1 MSART
6 GGQLLVDRLVA
17 HGVDT
22 IFCVPG
28 ESYLAAL
35 DALHDAPITLI
46 TTRHEAGAATMA
58 EAYGK
63 LTGRPGVCFVTR
75 GPGATHAS
83 VGVHTARQDST
94 PMVLLVG
101 QVEYVHRGREAFQE
115 VDFEEMFRPLA
126 KWVGEA
132 AAAAHVP
139 RLLDEAFVAASSG
152 RRGPAVVSLPED
164 VLYATTQ
171 AEPGSLP
178 VWPGPAAPSA
188 EDLAATRSLLA
199 AASRPLVLI
208 GGGGWTEEAGRDV
221 IAWAEANRVPL
232 ITSFRRQDYVGN
244 TSRAYCGYAGVGVDP
259 AVASRLRGADWLL
272 ALGARLDDPTTSGYT
287 LVEAPEPSQTLVHV
301 HSDPAELGRVFR
313 VDVGIVS
320 DSPEFTRALAKLEPV
335 ESSGWAQWADEA
347 RKDWL
352 AGLTTPPAPGRVD
365 LGVVVRWLAD
375 RLPDDSVIANGAGN
389 FAIWPNRL
397 YTFRRFR
404 TQLAP
409 TSGAMGYGLPAA
421 LAAKL
426 VRPESVV
433 VCFAG
438 DGDFLM
444 SGQELATAMRY
455 GLPVVVLVINNGML
469 GTIRMHQERA
479 YPGRVVGTDLTN
491 PDFAAYAHAFGARG
505 EAIESTDQFEPAF
518 ERALAADVP
527 TVLDLRVD
535 PEALTLR
542 QSLSAVREAA
552 QAGAGR

>member
-35 DALHDAPITLI
+35 DALHDAPIRLI
-46 TTRHEAGAATMA
+46 TTRHEAGAANMA
-58 EAYGK
+58 DAYGK

-101 QVEYVHRGREAFQE
+101 QVEHVHRGREAFQE

-132 AAAAHVP
+132 ATAEAVASH
-139 RLLDEAFVAASSG
+139 LDEAFAAAGSA
-152 RRGPAVVSLPED
+152 RRGPAVLSLPED
-164 VLYATTQ
+164 VLYAETEV
-171 AEPGSLP
+171 EPGSAP
-178 VWPGPAAPSA
+178 DEPSPASPSR
-188 EDLAATRSLLA
+188 EDLAATRASLA
-199 AASRPLVLI
+199 TASRPLMLI
-208 GGGGWTEEAGRDV
+208 GGGGWTETTGRDV
-221 IAWAEANRVPL
+221 VTWAEANGVPV
-232 ITSFRRQDYVGN
+232 ITSFRRQDYVDNG
-244 TSRAYCGYAGVGVDP
+244 SRVYCGYAGVGVDP
-259 AVASRLRGADWLL
+259 AVAARLRDADWLL

-287 LVEAPEPSQTLVHV
+287 LVEAPDPSQHLVHV
-301 HSDPAELGRVFR
+301 HADPAEIGRVFNPE
-313 VDVGIVS
+313 VGIVS
-320 DSPEFTRALAKLEPV
+320 DSAPFARALAELEPV
-335 ESSGWAQWADEA
+335 DSSPWTRWADDA
-347 RKDWL
+347 RQAWL
-352 AGLTTPPAPGRVD
+352 AGLRTPPAPGQLD
-365 LGVVVRWLAD
+365 LGIVVRWLAE

-397 YTFRRFR
+397 YTFTRFG

-421 LAAKL
+421 LAARL
-426 VRPESVV
+426 VRPEPII

-444 SGQELATAMRY
+444 SGQELATAMQY
-455 GLPVVVLVINNGML
+455 ELPVIVLVVNNGML

-479 YPGRVVGTDLTN
+479 YPGRVVGTDLAN
-491 PDFAAYAHAFGARG
+491 PDFSAYAQAFGARG
-505 EAIESTDQFEPAF
+505 EAIERTEEFEPAF
-518 ERALAADVP
+518 ERALAASVP

-535 PEALTLR
+535 PEALTPR
-542 QSLSAVREAA
+542 QSLSTVREAA
-552 QAGAGR
+552 RAAARP